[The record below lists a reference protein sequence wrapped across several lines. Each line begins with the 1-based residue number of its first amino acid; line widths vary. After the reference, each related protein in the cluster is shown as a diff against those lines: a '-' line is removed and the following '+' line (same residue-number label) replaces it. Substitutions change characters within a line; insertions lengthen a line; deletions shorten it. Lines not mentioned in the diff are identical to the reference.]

1 MSSVA
6 APSPWPA
13 PAAAPAAAAGL
24 GPAPLRSPVDGSLR
38 WDLRR
43 NCSVTPRQLLAAYL
57 VLCSVSLT
65 IATVFWWL
73 GAPYVLAFAAV
84 EQLALVAA
92 LLTWARHAGDR
103 ETLTLRGGEL
113 LVEQRFGPR
122 TEHTAFRAEWLSVEP
137 AVAQGSMVELAG
149 QGHRVRVGRHLR
161 PELRAGL
168 ARELRR
174 ALRQALA
181 GSPTQESELELQR

>member
-1 MSSVA
+1 MSTVA

-13 PAAAPAAAAGL
+13 PAAAPAAAAGR
-24 GPAPLRSPVDGSLR
+24 GPVPWRSPADGSLR
-38 WDLRR
+38 WELRR

-57 VLCSVSLT
+57 MLCTVSLS
-65 IATVFWWL
+65 IAAAFWWL

-84 EQLALVAA
+84 EQVALMAA
-92 LLTWARHAGDR
+92 LLAWARHAGDR
-103 ETLTLRGGEL
+103 ETLTLSGGEL
-113 LVEQRFGPR
+113 VVEQRFGAN
-122 TEHTAFRAEWLSVEP
+122 TERTAFRAEWLSVEP

-149 QGHRVRVGRHLR
+149 QGRRVRVGRHLR

-174 ALRQALA
+174 ALRQALVS
-181 GSPTQESELELQR
+181 SPTQESELELQR